1 MALEKPFAMLN
12 TFFHGGEEERPEA
25 RLQSLIGEKVRP
37 VRSAGLDELTELN
50 RVLWERKENLL
61 SKIILRPLSVCGCV
75 LYESQIDGEI
85 VMREE
90 RENKRE
96 GGLVVI

>member
-1 MALEKPFAMLN
+1 MLN

-50 RVLWERKENLL
+50 RVIWERKENLL

-75 LYESQIDGEI
+75 RD
-85 VMREE
+85 RERDRKLE
-90 RENKRE
+90 
-96 GGLVVI
+96 LVYYVCCMKVR